1 MRFENGHVSNLKSV
15 QGSETMTFSHISS
28 LKSHISPTM
37 NYFELYNLPVQ
48 FHPDDALVKKRF
60 YELSKKYHPDFHA
73 NEPEEK
79 QQEVLELSTLNN
91 KAFRV
96 LSNPLKRIE
105 YVLSLNNMMA
115 EGDKYQLPQDF
126 LMEMMDVN
134 EEIMEQEFQ
143 PDATGLSVIE
153 TQVNEIERKLF
164 DELKQYTEAFDK
176 EPDQQHESTLLKIKD
191 IWYRQKY
198 LLRIRESLS
207 KFASRI

>member
-1 MRFENGHVSNLKSV
+1 
-15 QGSETMTFSHISS
+15 
-28 LKSHISPTM
+28 M
-37 NYFELYNLPVQ
+37 NYFELYDLPDR
-48 FHPDDALVKKRF
+48 FHPDEALVKKKF
-60 YELSKKYHPDFHA
+60 YEQSKKYHPDFYA
-73 NEPEEK
+73 NETDDK

-105 YVLSLNNMMA
+105 YVLSLNNMME
-115 EGDKYQLPQDF
+115 EGDKYQLSQDF

-143 PDATGLSVIE
+143 PDATSLMAIE
-153 TQVNEIERKLF
+153 NQVNEIEKKLF
-164 DELKQYTEAFDK
+164 DDLKQNTKAFDN
-176 EPDQQHESTLLKIKD
+176 EPGEQHEGTLLKIKD
-191 IWYRQKY
+191 IWYREKY